1 MSAGTGGIGR
11 SILAVAFGT
20 VMAVIVLFGIGGLG
34 MKVYPPPVAMD
45 ASNPEFE
52 SMLKHVPL
60 GVLLFALAGMVAGTF
75 AGAGVAARLAPHKP
89 VLHAIIVGVM
99 LLAAS
104 FAILVRLPHLWWFAT
119 VNVLALLPAAYVGAL
134 AARRT

>member
-34 MKVYPPPVAMD
+34 MKVYPPSVAMD
-45 ASNPEFE
+45 ASNPEFK

-60 GVLLFALAGMVAGTF
+60 GALLFVLAATVAGTF
-75 AGAGVAARLAPHKP
+75 AGAAVAARLAPHKP
-89 VLHAIIVGVM
+89 VLHAMVIAVM
-99 LLAAS
+99 LLAAN
-104 FAILVRLPHLWWFAT
+104 FAILVRMPHPWWFAT
-119 VNVLALLPAAYVGAL
+119 VNVLALLPAAYAGAL
-134 AARRT
+134 AARRS